1 MNIQACVFSIYY
13 PTVIITKLI
22 AACIRNV
29 ILFSY
34 RKKHLV
40 DKKKYIT
47 FANFFG
53 KEGIC
58 SKLYHPRVT

>member
-1 MNIQACVFSIYY
+1 MYIQACVFSIYY

-29 ILFSY
+29 ILISY

-40 DKKKYIT
+40 DKKNILPLQTSLEKRVFAVSYIT
-47 FANFFG
+47 LG
-53 KEGIC
+53 
-58 SKLYHPRVT
+58 